1 MFGIIIA
8 KQKKIFKPKQFLF
21 MGMIKEFKEFAI
33 KGTLVDMAIAFV
45 MGAAFTK
52 LTSAF
57 IDGMVMPLVGMIQGK
72 DLSDW
77 KCVLKAAEMG
87 TDGKQKAAEVAI
99 KYGSFLTATIEF
111 LIVAF
116 VMFMVIKVINKMK
129 KKEADAP
136 AASPEPSSTEK
147 LLAEIRDSLKK

>member
-1 MFGIIIA
+1 
-8 KQKKIFKPKQFLF
+8 

-33 KGTLVDMAIAFV
+33 KGNLVDMAIAFV

-72 DLSDW
+72 DLSEW

-87 TDGKQKAAEVAI
+87 ADGKEKAAEVAI
-99 KYGSFLTATIEF
+99 KYGYFLTVTIEF

-116 VMFMVIKVINKMK
+116 VMFMVIKAINKMK
-129 KKEADAP
+129 KKEEAAP
-136 AASPEPSSTEK
+136 ATPAVPNATEA
-147 LLAEIRDSLKK
+147 LFAEIRDALKK